1 MIAPIVST
9 KDIATLGPAGTD
21 SENAAK
27 RILESQQ
34 IPGHV
39 VLCESFEAAKEHAIQ
54 NNSYFLIPTAYA
66 VRGADGTVK
75 DTWGDFNFR
84 EADRLEIVDSFALPL
99 KDMCVAKNKDCIN
112 PQSVALHPATEV
124 FAQKYTPDLRR
135 DYIHSKPLA
144 VEQCSRG
151 ESDMCI
157 GSADVIERFSNLEI
171 IERFNPK
178 MVWVL
183 YKPVGGR

>member
-1 MIAPIVST
+1 
-9 KDIATLGPAGTD
+9 
-21 SENAAK
+21 
-27 RILESQQ
+27 
-34 IPGHV
+34 
-39 VLCESFEAAKEHAIQ
+39 
-54 NNSYFLIPTAYA
+54 
-66 VRGADGTVK
+66 
-75 DTWGDFNFR
+75 
-84 EADRLEIVDSFALPL
+84 
-99 KDMCVAKNKDCIN
+99 MCVAKNKDCAN

-157 GSADVIERFSNLEI
+157 GSADVIERFENLEI
-171 IERFNPK
+171 VERFNPK

-183 YKPVGGR
+183 YKPR